1 MDFLPTTS
9 GTGCNEVS
17 RYCIHT
23 GHLTLYLHDWTDM
36 KRLLSV
42 DWLLR
47 VPLAI
52 VFLQQG
58 ITKLPISAEEAASY
72 DLPMLVWFFVV
83 FGEIGAGLGLIAGG
97 LIQKLWNT
105 IADLT
110 TRFSGFVIGSIATGV
125 IWIGQPESLI
135 DVLLYDNL
143 HVFLWA
149 GGLFFALKGND
160 R

>member
-1 MDFLPTTS
+1 MGYS
-9 GTGCNEVS
+9 CSCWCGV
-17 RYCIHT
+17 
-23 GHLTLYLHDWTDM
+23 M

-58 ITKLPISAEEAASY
+58 LSKLPISIEDAESFE
-72 DLPMLVWFFVV
+72 LPMLVWVFVV
-83 FGEIGAGLGLIAGG
+83 LGEIGAGLGLIAGG
-97 LIQKLWNT
+97 LIQKLWKN
-105 IADLT
+105 IADMV
-110 TRFSGFVIGSIATGV
+110 TRFSGFVVGSIMTGV

-149 GGLFFALKGND
+149 GGLFFALKGN
-160 R
+160 RI

>member
-1 MDFLPTTS
+1 
-9 GTGCNEVS
+9 
-17 RYCIHT
+17 
-23 GHLTLYLHDWTDM
+23 M
-36 KRLLSV
+36 KRLLNV

-58 ITKLPISAEEAASY
+58 ISKLPISAEEASGY
-72 DLPMLVWFFVV
+72 ELPMLVWTFVV
-83 FGEIGAGLGLIAGG
+83 LGEIGAGIGLIVGG
-97 LIQKLWNT
+97 LIQKLWYW
-105 IADLT
+105 IADMI

-160 R
+160 KT

>member
-1 MDFLPTTS
+1 
-9 GTGCNEVS
+9 
-17 RYCIHT
+17 
-23 GHLTLYLHDWTDM
+23 M

-58 ITKLPISAEEAASY
+58 LSKLPITLEDAQGYE
-72 DLPMLVWFFVV
+72 LPMLVWTFVV
-83 FGEIGAGLGLIAGG
+83 LGEIGAGIGLIVGG
-97 LIQKLWNT
+97 LIQKLWNN
-105 IADLT
+105 IADMV
-110 TRFSGFVIGSIATGV
+110 TRFSGFVVGSIMTGV

-143 HVFLWA
+143 HVFLWF
-149 GGLFFALKGND
+149 GGLYFALKGNEN
-160 R
+160 

>member
-1 MDFLPTTS
+1 
-9 GTGCNEVS
+9 
-17 RYCIHT
+17 
-23 GHLTLYLHDWTDM
+23 M

-105 IADLT
+105 IADMI

>member
-1 MDFLPTTS
+1 
-9 GTGCNEVS
+9 
-17 RYCIHT
+17 
-23 GHLTLYLHDWTDM
+23 M
-36 KRLLSV
+36 KRLLNV

-58 ITKLPISAEEAASY
+58 ISKLPISAEEASGY
-72 DLPMLVWFFVV
+72 ELPMLVWTFVV
-83 FGEIGAGLGLIAGG
+83 LGEIGAGIGLIAGG
-97 LIQKLWNT
+97 LIQKLWSW
-105 IADLT
+105 IADMV

-160 R
+160 KR

>member
-1 MDFLPTTS
+1 
-9 GTGCNEVS
+9 
-17 RYCIHT
+17 
-23 GHLTLYLHDWTDM
+23 M

-105 IADLT
+105 LADLI

>member
-1 MDFLPTTS
+1 
-9 GTGCNEVS
+9 
-17 RYCIHT
+17 
-23 GHLTLYLHDWTDM
+23 M
-36 KRLLSV
+36 KRLLNI

-58 ITKLPISAEEAASY
+58 ISKLPISIEEAQGY
-72 DLPMLVWFFVV
+72 ELPMLVWTFVV
-83 FGEIGAGLGLIAGG
+83 LGEIGAGIGLIAGG
-97 LIQKLWNT
+97 IVQRLWT
-105 IADLT
+105 SLADMI
-110 TRFSGFVIGSIATGV
+110 TRFSGFVIGCIMTGV

-143 HVFLWA
+143 HVFLWV
-149 GGLFFALKGND
+149 GGLYFAMKGND